1 MSTREGYAAALG
13 AGLGMTFGIGPVSS
27 GDAWLIMRKCAALE
41 LTDRGLYLAEYVT
54 E

>member
-1 MSTREGYAAALG
+1 MHQIGNGGGQIMQILT
-13 AGLGMTFGIGPVSS
+13 IGPVSS